1 MAKGTA
7 LKPFNVILDGTKL
20 PNDDGVKRQ
29 DIIKKCK
36 VGDKLTLVHEPHV
49 SEAVKVTLQDG
60 TLIGFIPP
68 EQAVEIASRL
78 KKKITVDAEISKISG
93 GNFFKPTVKCEVQIT
108 KYTQ

>member
-1 MAKGTA
+1 MSKGNA
-7 LKPFNVILDGTKL
+7 LKPFNVILDGTRL
-20 PNDDGVKRQ
+20 PNDDGVIRQ

-36 VGDKLTLVHEPHV
+36 VGDKLTLVYDPHV
-49 SEAVKVTLQDG
+49 SEAVKVKIQDG

-78 KKKITVDAEISKISG
+78 KKKILVEAEISKISG
-93 GNFFKPTVKCEVQIT
+93 GGFFKRAVKCEVQIT